1 MARHPLFHS
10 FNMPGNNLS
19 LEKQILI
26 IDDDVSI
33 RHMLG
38 RVLVGEG
45 YAVVAAANGE
55 AGLKIA
61 ANTEIDLVLLDL
73 KMPGMTGQE
82 TLKALNTKRPGLP
95 VIIISAFSLQ
105 QFAGMSGISALLQK
119 PLDFPTLLDTIK
131 RSLAQP
137 VAPG

>member
-1 MARHPLFHS
+1 MSGSQP
-10 FNMPGNNLS
+10 P

-45 YAVVAAANGE
+45 YAVIAAANGE

-61 ANTEIDLVLLDL
+61 EHSEVDLVLLDL
-73 KMPGMTGQE
+73 KMPGISGQE
-82 TLKALNTKRPGLP
+82 TLRLLKAKRPELP
-95 VIIISAFSLQ
+95 VMIISAYSRQ
-105 QFAGMSGISALLQK
+105 QFAGLEGANALLQK

-131 RSLAQP
+131 RILFQP
-137 VAPG
+137 VVPG